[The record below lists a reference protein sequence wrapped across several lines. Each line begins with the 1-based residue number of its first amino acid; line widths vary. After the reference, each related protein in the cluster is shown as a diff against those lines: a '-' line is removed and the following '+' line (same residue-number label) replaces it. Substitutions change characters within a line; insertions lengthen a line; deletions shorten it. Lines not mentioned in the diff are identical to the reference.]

1 MSASLQEGNVG
12 ATAACDFARVK
23 FSSAQLRISL
33 PSIFTYLYIVLY
45 HNIQIVQ
52 YRMMRLIRFFPS
64 PKIICSP
71 PIDQKVLTLYNRYRK
86 PCERGGIGRRTGFR
100 ILRLVH
106 GGSSPFVRT
115 KKSTVDLT
123 VLFYWQSPFSLKPI
137 SQKFTVFP

>member
-1 MSASLQEGNVG
+1 MLASLQGGNAG
-12 ATAACDFARVK
+12 SIAACDLARVK
-23 FSSAQLRISL
+23 SSSDRIRISL
-33 PSIFTYLYIVLY
+33 LPIFTFLYISLY

-52 YRMMRLIRFFPS
+52 YRMIRFFPS

-71 PIDQKVLTLYNRYRK
+71 PIDQKVPTLYNRYRK

-106 GGSSPFVRT
+106 GGSSPFART

>member
-12 ATAACDFARVK
+12 ATAACDLARVK

-33 PSIFTYLYIVLY
+33 PSIFRYPYIVLY

-71 PIDQKVLTLYNRYRK
+71 PIDQKVPTLYNRYRK

-106 GGSSPFVRT
+106 GGSSPFART
-115 KKSTVDLT
+115 KKALWISQC
-123 VLFYWQSPFSLKPI
+123 FFIGSHFFSLKPI